1 MERVQEKLKLWIT
14 SFRASIVPIVLQK
27 WCLCV
32 SHRHEEMSSV
42 PQGAV
47 LEPHQ
52 RPLPAQDR
60 DLPGLWGTT
69 GIHIGFGSTLAGWSG
84 CPGSWVSWQ
93 GVPSLWL
100 FWLET
105 YQMSSMRPSSSPL
118 KCCNY
123 NTAPLFLTYISLC
136 MCLFACTYMY
146 VCWMHMHVEIIEY
159 HQILFLNHFPKLMFL
174 IKFIYAFWCVYACV

>member
-1 MERVQEKLKLWIT
+1 MERLQEKLKLWIT

-84 CPGSWVSWQ
+84 CPGSWSVPEAPGYTCGQ
-93 GVPSLWL
+93 GQQQNSQLLPPDLSFPVCPVCLALPGETHCHHLPPPSDHLCCGVHSGCL
-100 FWLET
+100 LCSG
-105 YQMSSMRPSSSPL
+105 QDSHSSPGL
-118 KCCNY
+118 Q
-123 NTAPLFLTYISLC
+123 S
-136 MCLFACTYMY
+136 
-146 VCWMHMHVEIIEY
+146 
-159 HQILFLNHFPKLMFL
+159 HQTTK
-174 IKFIYAFWCVYACV
+174 